1 MLRSRR
7 FVTRMRWLLRQCLT
21 SGLLGIAVSLPAVA
35 QEPPTSYPAPCAG
48 TQVSNADV
56 NRAHAVFLSG
66 KQFLEESNYDKA
78 LGYFEDAYAID
89 CSVHAILPIIA
100 TAYERKGDKGQA
112 IRALEEYL
120 RRVPDA
126 PDRSVVERR
135 IKNLKDLLAH
145 EQETPAPA
153 ASPAATLTPPTTSLV
168 PAAPAAAS
176 MATSSSL
183 ASAGSPPTV
192 STRASTRD
200 SHHTAWPWVLV
211 GAGGAAVLVAA
222 PILYA
227 VGHGEVA
234 TALNECDGKRS
245 CPPSAPSGA
254 ISKGNNGRA
263 LEASAFGVGGAG
275 LAVSA
280 AGLIWHFLEKDQANT
295 TSAWMSP
302 VVAPGYT
309 GVGMAGTF

>member
-7 FVTRMRWLLRQCLT
+7 FVTRMQWLRRQCLT
-21 SGLLGIAVSLPAVA
+21 CGLLGIAVSVPAIA
-35 QEPPTSYPAPCAG
+35 QQPPANYPAPCDGA
-48 TQVSNADV
+48 QVSNADV

-100 TAYERKGDKGQA
+100 TAYERKGDKGEA

-120 RRVPDA
+120 RRAPNA

-145 EQETPAPA
+145 EQEATAPASSPTSTATIASLVSAPPA
-153 ASPAATLTPPTTSLV
+153 AST
-168 PAAPAAAS
+168 
-176 MATSSSL
+176 ATSSSL
-183 ASAGSPPTV
+183 ASAGSPVTESIRVP
-192 STRASTRD
+192 AHD
-200 SHHTAWPWVLV
+200 SHHTVWPWVLV

-222 PILYA
+222 PILYG
-227 VGHGEVA
+227 VGHGEIA
-234 TALNECDGKRS
+234 SALAKCDGKRS
-245 CPPSAPSGA
+245 CPPSAPAGA
-254 ISKGNNGRA
+254 ISEGNDGRA
-263 LEASAFGVGGAG
+263 LEGWAFAVGGAG

-280 AGLIWHFLEKDQANT
+280 AGLIWHFLEKEHANT
-295 TSAWMSP
+295 AAAWMSP
-302 VVAPGYT
+302 VVSPGYT